1 MNNLHRELAPI
12 SSSACRANPE
22 EEVARSNGRWPAAA
36 SSMSTAPRPRLS
48 AVGTGH
54 LVDVAAPRE
63 LVNARLREVRTIV
76 ELTVPFELS
85 RDAIDSV
92 ERGARDADG
101 NRRRRRA
108 AARVRRGR
116 RDFRRLPGR
125 RHSRHREGT
134 SNRKLTLP
142 ADVSAYPDAISDA
155 LEALR
160 LAGVDGPYSVVLGSD
175 AYTALSE
182 ARDQG
187 YPVLGHIKRIVSG
200 EIIWAPAISGGC
212 VLSTRGGDYELH
224 LGKTYRSATRA
235 IPTRSSACTCA
246 KRSRS

>member
-12 SSSACRANPE
+12 SSSAWEQIE
-22 EEVARSNGRWPAAA
+22 EEVARTFKRSVAGRRVVDVDGPEG
-36 SSMSTAPRPRLS
+36 PELS

-92 ERGARDADG
+92 ERGARDADWQPAKD
-101 NRRRRRA
+101 A
-108 AARVRRGR
+108 AQ
-116 RDFRRLPGR
+116 RLAFAEDGAIFDGYPAAGIVGI
-125 RHSRHREGT
+125 REGT

-160 LAGVDGPYSVVLGSD
+160 LAGVDGPRDRVRIRHRWLAADHQRRSGWLREESNEWLMLARPRRIASTSD
-175 AYTALSE
+175 PL
-182 ARDQG
+182 
-187 YPVLGHIKRIVSG
+187 IVN
-200 EIIWAPAISGGC
+200 
-212 VLSTRGGDYELH
+212 
-224 LGKTYRSATRA
+224 
-235 IPTRSSACTCA
+235 
-246 KRSRS
+246 